1 MRSTVTIE
9 KDILDRLVRETKA
22 KTKSSAVK
30 QAISEYLRR
39 EKVNKIMSLKG
50 KLEFDVDADAL
61 RHYDR

>member
-9 KDILDRLVRETKA
+9 KEILDQLVKETKA

-30 QAISEYLRR
+30 KAIAEYLRR
-39 EKVNKIMSLKG
+39 EKVNKIISLKG
-50 KLEFDVDADAL
+50 KLEFDLDADVL

>member
-9 KDILDRLVRETKA
+9 KEILDQLVKETKA

-30 QAISEYLRR
+30 KAIAEYLRR

-50 KLEFDVDADAL
+50 KLEFDLDAEAL
-61 RHYDR
+61 RHYER